1 MAEFHKYVS
10 AYLAT
15 FIMWGF
21 LMAFLYNMVSKSIVP
36 NGDKTLMWISLTMF
50 LSYLASDPLTS
61 ATFQIESMSYAT
73 AYVVWTTLDLTC
85 IAAIFLITKGKSINS
100 YPAKLYVI
108 LGLLINS
115 SLFISMY
122 IDINILEN
130 TEEWW
135 LWGFYTVTVN
145 IVDAMMLIA
154 LFSNKDFLGLVKLYR
169 KVRGQAETA

>member
-36 NGDKTLMWISLTMF
+36 NGDKTLMWVSLTMF

-73 AYVVWTTLDLTC
+73 AYIVWTALDLTC
-85 IAAIFLITKGKSINS
+85 VATILLITKGKSNNS

-115 SLFISMY
+115 ALFISMY

-135 LWGFYTVTVN
+135 LWGFYTITVN
-145 IVDAMMLIA
+145 TMDAMMLIA
-154 LFSNKDFLGLVKLYR
+154 LFSNKDFLGLVRLY
-169 KVRGQAETA
+169 KGLTGQARLA